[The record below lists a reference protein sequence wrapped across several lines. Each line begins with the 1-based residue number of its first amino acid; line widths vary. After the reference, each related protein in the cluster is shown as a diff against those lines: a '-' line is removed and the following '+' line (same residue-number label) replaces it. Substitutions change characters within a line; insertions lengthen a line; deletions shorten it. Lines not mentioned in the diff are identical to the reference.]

1 MNLNTEKTIAPSLRF
16 DDYKENWKL
25 NSLGQIAELIG
36 GGTPDTKNKEY
47 WGGEIQWFSPSE
59 LKQKYITKSKRTI
72 TELGLK
78 KSSSKILPKGTILFS
93 SRATIGEV
101 AISLNECCTN
111 QGFQSF
117 ILNQYNNNE
126 FLYYWITNNRNKFLK
141 LSSGSTFLEIGKKD
155 IQKIKLYL
163 PSLTEQIKIAEFL
176 SSVDKKIQLL
186 EKKKEQLEL
195 YKKGVMQK
203 IFSREIRFKDE
214 NGNSFPDWEIKTMG
228 DIIKFLSDYTANGSF
243 GALKENVKYFSSP
256 NYAALVRTTDLEK
269 NFFEPKRFTDK
280 RGYDFLKKTSLF
292 GGEIIM
298 ANVGSI
304 GKVYKAP
311 NKYEGLMTLAPNT
324 YVLKFHNNIDEEFIF
339 QLMLRIEFKY
349 KLLSMVGSSTLK
361 AINKSN
367 LRSIKIELPFYNEQ
381 KKIADFLS
389 SIDKK
394 IDTTSIQIDKTKEF
408 KKGLLQQMFV

>member
-1 MNLNTEKTIAPSLRF
+1 MFDYTENKTPRLRFNEFEGAWSKLSLDEISIVNMGQSPSSKSYNQSGEGVLLIQGNADIKDRLTNPRQWTSEPTKKCKIGDLILTVRAPVGTIA
-16 DDYKENWKL
+16 
-25 NSLGQIAELIG
+25 
-36 GGTPDTKNKEY
+36 
-47 WGGEIQWFSPSE
+47 
-59 LKQKYITKSKRTI
+59 KSKHNACIGRGVCSI
-72 TELGLK
+72 SNNSKSDIEYLYQALVKYEK
-78 KSSSKILPKGTILFS
+78 KWVRL
-93 SRATIGEV
+93 E
-101 AISLNECCTN
+101 
-111 QGFQSF
+111 Q
-117 ILNQYNNNE
+117 
-126 FLYYWITNNRNKFLK
+126 
-141 LSSGSTFLEIGKKD
+141 GSTFTAVSGNDIRGFKIG
-155 IQKIKLYL
+155 I
-163 PSLTEQIKIAEFL
+163 PSIAEQQKIAEFL

-186 EKKKEQLEL
+186 EKKKEQLAL

-203 IFSREIRFKDE
+203 IFSQEIRFKDD

-389 SIDKK
+389 AIDNK
-394 IDTTSIQIDKTKEF
+394 IEITLTQIEKTKKF